1 MKKLLL
7 LCIVVIFSQ
16 AREIPSE
23 NQVQGRLNIINGSST
38 ECVMHHFYTNSG
50 WTQIEGEVGR
60 NGIDGLYYKK
70 QNGIIKEV
78 LVAES
83 KWNKS
88 RLGLSGKGK
97 AVKQMS
103 QKWVLATLDKLIKK
117 MHTGIYSTIRNF
129 VSHNQ
134 YRARLFRMKPIGK
147 SSIQITIFRI
157 KNKGLN
163 AFDEIQDTQLSPIDI
178 NAPRNAFENG
188 IVESYNSCRRTYMKK
203 YLDVLN
209 DREIDRLLKSNQ
221 LKKNDVLREIR
232 D

>member
-1 MKKLLL
+1 MIQKLLL

-23 NQVQGRLNIINGSST
+23 SQ
-38 ECVMHHFYTNSG
+38 
-50 WTQIEGEVGR
+50 VGR

-88 RLGLSGKGK
+88 HLGLSGKGK

-103 QKWVLATLDKLIKK
+103 QKWVLATLDKLTRK
-117 MHTGIYSTIRNF
+117 MHTDFYRTIRNF
-129 VSHNQ
+129 VFHNQ
-134 YRARLFRMKPIGK
+134 YRARLFRMKPVGD
-147 SSIQITIFRI
+147 SSIQITILRI

-163 AFDEIQDTQLSPIDI
+163 AFDEIKDTQLSPIDI
-178 NAPRNAFENG
+178 NAPKNAFENG
-188 IVESYNSCRRTYMKK
+188 IVESYNSCRRT
-203 YLDVLN
+203 
-209 DREIDRLLKSNQ
+209 
-221 LKKNDVLREIR
+221 
-232 D
+232 